1 MADEDYLH
9 VDKRDKKLIGSG
21 SAMKK
26 LFWFLD
32 INYESREGK
41 PEVWLWGIDNQD
53 NRVLIIDRDFLAY
66 FYLVVKEGYNP
77 QKVIDALN
85 SKRAAEFP
93 SVVKLELGQRRYFGK
108 SADVVKVY
116 CREPDVVAKYAKAMV
131 KTEGVKES
139 LEDDVRFSVHYTID
153 NNVSPCGW
161 HEVEVEEAKNDLG
174 LQVDKLYVAKSRPK
188 SVDRVEVPKLR
199 VLGFSTIAY
208 SSKGA
213 PKADKNPVVVV
224 SVSTSGGVEKQFVA
238 GDSDDRSVL
247 EAFVRYVRDFD
258 PDVIAGYGINR
269 QDWPYLTARA
279 KKLGVKL
286 LVDRAGTVPHTSVYG
301 HVSVTGRAN
310 VDFFDFSDEL
320 QEVKVKTLENVTD
333 FLGVA
338 KSEKRT
344 MIEEIEFPS
353 YWEDAKKRPTLLQF
367 SSENSQLVI
376 GVAEEM
382 LDFAMQLSSL
392 VGLPLDH
399 VGTAAVGFRIES
411 FLMREAFKIGELVP
425 KRVERPYIPYVGAVV
440 LAPKPGLHESIA
452 VLDLKSMYPNIM
464 IAYNVSPDTYVAP
477 SEPKPK
483 GGVNVAPEVKHRF
496 RKEPAGFYKEVL
508 SSLIASRDQI
518 RPRLKKLDP
527 KSAEYKVLDAR
538 QKAVKV
544 ITNAAYGY
552 AGWIG
557 ARWYVKPV
565 AEAATAWGRYIILG
579 TVDSAKKVGLEVVYS
594 DTDSVF
600 VNDDKEKINKLS
612 EKIAKEIGLEIKPDT
627 VYKRIL
633 FTEAKKKYAG
643 LLPDG
648 RLDIVGLE
656 VVRGDWAACAKN
668 VQERV
673 LEIILKKKAV
683 DEAAE
688 YVRQYVGELR
698 RKKVPYRDLIIWKT
712 LTKSVEEYAV
722 KAPHVEAARL
732 LLKEGWELSMGDK
745 VGYVITVGSG
755 KLYEKAKPYFLTSYD
770 KVDVEYYVTNQVV
783 PAASRILALFNVS
796 EERLLPSK
804 EAKLLTDFSPKD

>member
-1 MADEDYLH
+1 
-9 VDKRDKKLIGSG
+9 
-21 SAMKK
+21 MKK

-32 INYESREGK
+32 INYEVKEGK
-41 PEVWLWGIDNQD
+41 PEVWLWGIDDQD
-53 NRVLIIDRDFLAY
+53 KRVLVIDRDFQAY
-66 FYLVVKEGYNP
+66 FYLALKEGHDP
-77 QKVIDALN
+77 QKVIDTIN
-85 SKRAAEFP
+85 SKKVSDFPLAAN
-93 SVVKLELGQRRYFGK
+93 LEQGQRKYFGK
-108 SADVVKVY
+108 PVDVVKVY
-116 CREPDVVAKYAKAMV
+116 CKEPDVAVKYAKAME
-131 KTEGVKES
+131 KIEDVKES
-139 LEDDVRFSVHYTID
+139 LEDDVRFSVRYIID
-153 NNVSPCGW
+153 NNLSSCGW
-161 HEVEVEEAKNDLG
+161 HEVEVDEAKNDLG
-174 LQVDKLYVAKSRPK
+174 VQIDKLYVAKSRPK
-188 SVDRVEVPKLR
+188 GVDKVDVPKLR

-208 SSKGA
+208 SPKGA
-213 PKADKNPVVVV
+213 PKADKNPVVIV
-224 SVSTSGGVEKQFVA
+224 SVCTNSGVEKQFVA
-238 GDSDDRSVL
+238 RNFDDKPL
-247 EAFVRYVRDFD
+247 LDAFVKYVRDFD
-258 PDVIAGYGINR
+258 PDIIAGYGTNR

-320 QEVKVKTLENVTD
+320 QEVKVKTLENVAD
-333 FLGVA
+333 FLGA
-338 KSEKRT
+338 MKSEKRT
-344 MIEEIEFPS
+344 IIEEIDFPA
-353 YWEDAKKRPTLLQF
+353 YWEDAKKRPTLLRF
-367 SSENSQLVI
+367 ASENSQSII
-376 GVAEEM
+376 GIAKEM
-382 LDFAMQLSSL
+382 LDFGMQLSSL

-425 KRVERPYIPYVGAVV
+425 KRVEHPYIPYVGAVV

-452 VLDLKSMYPNIM
+452 VLDFKSMYPNIM
-464 IAYNVSPDTYVAP
+464 ITYNVSPDTYVAP
-477 SEPKPK
+477 SESEPK
-483 GGVNVAPEVKHRF
+483 GGVNTAPEVKHRF
-496 RKEPAGFYKEVL
+496 RKEPPGFYKEVL

-518 RPRLKKLDP
+518 RPRMKKLDP
-527 KSAEYKVLDAR
+527 MSTEYKILDAR
-538 QKAVKV
+538 QKAVKI

-565 AEAATAWGRYIILG
+565 AEAATAWGRHIILG
-579 TVDSAKKVGLEVVYS
+579 TVDSAKKIGLEVVYC

-600 VNDDKEKINKLS
+600 VNDVKEKIEKLS
-612 EKIAKEIGLEIKPDT
+612 EKIDKDFGLEIKPDT
-627 VYKRIL
+627 VYKRVL

-673 LEIILKKKAV
+673 LEIILNKKAP

-688 YVRQYVGELR
+688 YVRQYIAELR
-698 RKKVPYRDLIIWKT
+698 RKKVPYKELIIWKT
-712 LTKSVEEYAV
+712 LTKSVQEYAV
-722 KAPHVEAARL
+722 KAPHVEAAKL

-745 VGYVITVGSG
+745 VGYVITAGAG

-783 PAASRILALFNVS
+783 PAASRILTLFNVS
-796 EERLLPSK
+796 EESLLPSK
-804 EAKLLTDFSPKD
+804 ETKLLTDFSTKD